1 MWASAVVEALN
12 PDPLVRTR
20 LVGYH
25 ASVGRLVALITQTP
39 FGRTNDA
46 DSRVAPL
53 TGRELPGSIL
63 EFLGSSVLFLKSSR
77 ASSRGL
83 EARAS

>member
-1 MWASAVVEALN
+1 MLNADTVWAAAVVEALN

-25 ASVGRLVALITQTP
+25 ASVGRLVALITLTP

-53 TGRELPGSIL
+53 TGRELPGIRGL
-63 EFLGSSVLFLKSSR
+63 YLFL
-77 ASSRGL
+77 
-83 EARAS
+83 ARQ